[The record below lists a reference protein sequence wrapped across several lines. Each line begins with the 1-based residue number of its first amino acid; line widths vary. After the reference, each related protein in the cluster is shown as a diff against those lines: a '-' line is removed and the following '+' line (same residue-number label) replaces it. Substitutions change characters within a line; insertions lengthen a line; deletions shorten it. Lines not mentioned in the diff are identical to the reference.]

1 MVVSGVG
8 DSGPLVVYLFGDA
21 AEETSTGSFRWCAGH
36 ASSGGLLTARE
47 IEVLWV
53 RRSGLGSGEHCDGDG
68 AEPAYG
74 AEPLDEPAAEVGCEL
89 ELGSGDGSGAVGR
102 VEVRRR
108 WARNRRKLNSVN
120 RPVYRARG

>member
-21 AEETSTGSFRWCAGH
+21 AEETSTGSFRWSAGH

-47 IEVLWV
+47 IEVLRV
-53 RRSGLGSGEHCDGDG
+53 RSGLGCAAHSGGDG
-68 AEPAYG
+68 TESAYG